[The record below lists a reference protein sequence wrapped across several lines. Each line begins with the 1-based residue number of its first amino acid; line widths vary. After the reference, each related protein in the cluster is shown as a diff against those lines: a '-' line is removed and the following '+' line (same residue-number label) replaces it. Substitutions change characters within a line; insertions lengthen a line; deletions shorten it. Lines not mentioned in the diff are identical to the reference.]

1 MRHRT
6 KKSGI
11 KSTAERLRLSVFR
24 SNQHIMAQVI
34 NDQTGNTIAQA
45 SSYSMQ
51 DKASKSQQ
59 AIVVGQ
65 LLATRAKEKAVT
77 QVVFDRGNRVYSG
90 RIKAL
95 ADAARAGGLDF

>member
-34 NDQTGNTIAQA
+34 NDQTGNTIVQA

-51 DKASKSQQ
+51 ETASKSQK
-59 AIVVGQ
+59 ATVVGQ

-77 QVVFDRGNRVYSG
+77 QVAFDRGNRVYSG